1 MFTMAI
7 DFDGTLCEDRFPEIG
22 RPNDRVIALVKR
34 LQDAGVKTSLWTCR
48 RNDQHGNH
56 LDKAVEWCK
65 EHGLTF
71 SAVNENLPEVQEK
84 WGGDTRKVLAD
95 YYLDDKNV
103 GYGMPMFK
111 LQELVMMVEKQD
123 RGE

>member
-34 LQDAGVKTSLWTCR
+34 LQDAGVKTILWTCR